1 MPRRRDC
8 ACDCDA
14 VRCAVT
20 NDALCERASP
30 LSPHDN
36 GTDVR
41 TERRQ
46 PQAERRRSRMGVVTS
61 RGRRDDAPQR
71 AGPLER
77 SGIPNDSEELAS
89 FSQNASP

>member
-46 PQAERRRSRMGVVTS
+46 PQAERRR
-61 RGRRDDAPQR
+61 D
-71 AGPLER
+71 
-77 SGIPNDSEELAS
+77 
-89 FSQNASP
+89 ASPAAVAARIARFDAFAQRIAVAPINDPRPVSEIVDDINAL